1 MDGAG
6 LEIVK
11 SGMQDQVGLVLSR
24 PHALVSPK
32 IAEWATI
39 LVLGGPSPESLGTL
53 EAGRILAER
62 RRDPKGTHWWVGPG
76 VTGIF
81 RPQAR
86 VHVTAVTVFVESMV
100 RIAPFPGTILPIRE
114 FPLLLQPDEKITF
127 SFQERLIS
135 APFFVD
141 AQ

>member
-24 PHALVSPK
+24 PHALVSPQ
-32 IAEWATI
+32 ITEWATI

-53 EAGRILAER
+53 ETGRVLAER

-76 VTGIF
+76 GRGMF

-86 VHVTAVTVFVESMV
+86 VHVTAVPVFVESLGRV
-100 RIAPFPGTILPIRE
+100 APFPRAVLP
-114 FPLLLQPDEKITF
+114 L
-127 SFQERLIS
+127 
-135 APFFVD
+135 
-141 AQ
+141 